1 MTFRL
6 AEQAQALEQRI
17 LANRLMNIDASW
29 ANEIVFP
36 SYNGLSLKN
45 IPHTMAELLNAATP
59 HPSPLD
65 EAVWGGERPTQAIQ
79 RVVGFLMDGMGYR
92 HLMMLIEQDEEVRQ
106 IVSELTDGR
115 GPIPLTSVA
124 PSTTAVAL
132 TTLWTGTAPGE
143 HGIAGTYT
151 YLREFS
157 MMGDML
163 AFRPVPGKS
172 APDTFASWGVA
183 PADLVAVPGV
193 CEHLV
198 TQGVQTHLVLHHML
212 SGTGLSRILHRG
224 VNKVHT
230 HLAYADFAL
239 RIRDALRSTQGQ
251 RAYISIYWPAMDS
264 IAHAYG
270 AHTPY
275 TAAEIKTQLKTLR
288 DIINDPALKDGQT
301 ILFIMADHGH
311 YDSLT
316 PISLAHEQAAPIR
329 RGTILS
335 LSGDERFAYAYVRD
349 GHRARI
355 LDTIQRHYAEQ
366 LVAIDTEEAMAAGLL
381 GDPERL
387 SPEAPYRF
395 GDLILVPRLG
405 YRLMDAVVPPTNLVS
420 VHAGMDAWEMLIP
433 LMWRVF

>member
-6 AEQAQALEQRI
+6 AEQAQALEQRL
-17 LANRLMNIDASW
+17 LANRLLDVDASW
-29 ANEIVFP
+29 ASELVFP
-36 SYNGLSLKN
+36 SYDGLSLKN
-45 IPHTMAELLNAATP
+45 IPHTMAELLNAPTLHSA
-59 HPSPLD
+59 PLD
-65 EAVWGGERPTQAIQ
+65 EAVWGGERPTQSIQ

-92 HLMMLIEQDEEVRQ
+92 HLMMLIEQDEEIRQ
-106 IVSELTDGR
+106 IVSDLTDGR

-132 TTLWTGTAPGE
+132 TTLWTGNAPGE

-157 MMGDML
+157 MIGDML

-172 APDTFASWGVA
+172 APDTFASWGMT
-183 PADLVAVPGV
+183 PADIVSVPGV
-193 CEHLV
+193 CEHFV
-198 TQGVQTHLVLHHML
+198 AQGVDTHLVLHHML
-212 SGTGLSRILHRG
+212 TGTGLSRILHRG

-230 HLAYADFAL
+230 HLAYADFPL
-239 RIRDALRSTQGQ
+239 RMRDALRSTQGQ

-275 TAAEIKTQLKTLR
+275 TAAEIKTQLKALR
-288 DIINDPALKDGQT
+288 DMMSDPTLSDGQT

-311 YDSLT
+311 YDSLN
-316 PISLAHEQAAPIR
+316 PISLMSEQAEPIR
-329 RGTILS
+329 KGLALS
-335 LSGDERFAYAYVRD
+335 LTGDERFAYAYVRD

-355 LDTIQRHYAEQ
+355 VDTIHKHYGEQ
-366 LVAIDTEEAMAAGLL
+366 LAVVETEAAMAAGLF
-381 GDPERL
+381 GDPAQL
-387 SPEAPYRF
+387 SAEAPYRF
-395 GDLILVPRLG
+395 GDLVLIPRLG
-405 YRLMDAVVPPTNLVS
+405 YRLIDPVVPPTNLVS
-420 VHAGMDAWEMLIP
+420 VHAGLDAWEMLIP